1 MNNTLQRL
9 LSLAMPLKGWIILA
23 SALGC
28 LTIVSGIGLMAT
40 SAYLISAAAMH
51 PSIAALSLAIVGVRF
66 FGIARG
72 VFRYLERYLSH
83 AVSFQLLARIRV
95 WFYQALEPLAPAR
108 LMTLRRGETTAYS
121 SGDVLSRMVS
131 DIETLQHLYVRLM
144 APPLVAAL
152 VGLLMWWLLGA
163 FAMQLVLIFL
173 FFYLMAGVG
182 VPFLTHILSQRTAK
196 LIVQIRSELNCMLV
210 DGIQGL
216 ADLVAFGREAAY
228 AERIR
233 KLNRQ
238 LVHEQTRMA
247 WLGGMQ
253 NGLGK
258 LLTNLAL
265 WTMLIVAIP
274 LVHTGH
280 LNGIYLASL
289 ALATAAS
296 FEAVLPLSS
305 AVQQLGSSQEAGRR
319 LFEIVDAPPSVRD
332 TLAVSPNP
340 QGYDL
345 VVHHLCFRY
354 APDAPLVLENI
365 SFTLPQG
372 QCLALVGPSGAGKST
387 VVNLLLRFWDY
398 EQGSI
403 LLGGHELRD
412 YRQQDLS
419 QLVSVVSQDTHLFNT
434 TIRENLLLAKP
445 EASQQELEQA
455 TQHACIH
462 DFILSLPQGYETRV
476 GEQGLCMS
484 AGERQRLAL
493 ARAFLKDAPLLIL
506 DEATAN
512 LDALTEQDILRAIHA
527 LRQGRTTLIITH
539 RLTGLAMVDEIIV
552 LEQGRVKERGT
563 HQDLLQAESLYWKL
577 CQSQHQ
583 FLIAHASSSL

>member
-1 MNNTLQRL
+1 MNNTLRRL
-9 LSLAMPLKGWIILA
+9 LGLAMPLKGWIILA
-23 SALGC
+23 STLGC
-28 LTIVSGIGLMAT
+28 LTIVSGIGLMGT

-108 LMTLRRGETTAYS
+108 LMMLGRGEMTVYS

-144 APPLVAAL
+144 APPVVAAL
-152 VGLLMWWLLGA
+152 VGLLMWWFLGA
-163 FAMQLVLIFL
+163 FAVQLVLVFL

-182 VPFLTHILSQRTAK
+182 VPLLTYSLSQRTAQR
-196 LIVQIRSELNCMLV
+196 IIQIRSELNTVLV
-210 DGIQGL
+210 GGIQGL
-216 ADLVAFGREAAY
+216 ADLVAFGCEAAY
-228 AERIR
+228 AERIQ
-233 KLNRQ
+233 KLNCSLVRQ
-238 LVHEQTRMA
+238 QTKLA
-247 WLGGMQ
+247 WLSGMQ

-274 LVHTGH
+274 LVHAGQ
-280 LNGIYLASL
+280 LDGVYLASL
-289 ALATAAS
+289 ALATVAS

-305 AVQQLGSSQEAGRR
+305 AIQHLGSSQEAGRR
-319 LFEIVDAPPSVRD
+319 LFEIVDAPASVRD
-332 TLAVSPNP
+332 TTTVSPTP

-345 VVHHLCFRY
+345 VVRHLCFHY
-354 APDAPLVLENI
+354 APDIPLALENI

-445 EASQQELEQA
+445 EASQQELERA
-455 TQHACIH
+455 ARHACIH
-462 DFILSLPQGYETRV
+462 NFIESLPQGYETRV
-476 GEQGLCMS
+476 GEQGLCLS
-484 AGERQRLAL
+484 GGERQRMAL
-493 ARAFLKDAPLLIL
+493 AEP
-506 DEATAN
+506 
-512 LDALTEQDILRAIHA
+512 
-527 LRQGRTTLIITH
+527 
-539 RLTGLAMVDEIIV
+539 
-552 LEQGRVKERGT
+552 
-563 HQDLLQAESLYWKL
+563 
-577 CQSQHQ
+577 
-583 FLIAHASSSL
+583 SSRMLPC